1 MSPGPQRTENAPAE
15 PQAAHA
21 SLRRGACPSLA
32 APMQTGDGLLVRLR
46 PKRPGL
52 PPSDYVLLAQ
62 LAAEHGNGL
71 LEVTA
76 RGNLQIRGLR
86 GETVPLLAAALVARG
101 IDFHRG
107 VAVETPA
114 LAGLD
119 PQEIADAAPL
129 AARIRDALGGPLSM
143 LRLAPKLSIV
153 VDGGGRLNLADM
165 VADIRLD
172 ALRGGES
179 VFWRIS
185 VGGDASAAR
194 AVATVADADALAALT
209 IVLKALDAAGPA
221 ARGRNLDIDRLKD
234 ALAPMEAEGRPGAPP
249 SSSPSPI
256 GRHEI
261 GMHRVLGIGL
271 PYGAADAASL
281 QPLMRGL
288 SGLGVREIRLSSRR
302 ALLALG
308 LSEDK
313 VEAAAVLAEELGFW
327 TRPDTPGNA
336 IAVCAGS
343 AGCASA
349 SFDTKAVADLLTA
362 SVPDLLDGS
371 MTIHISGCPKGCAH
385 PRAAGLALCGRR
397 EGIGLVLGGLA
408 GDTALA
414 TLTPRAIGS
423 VMKNLAAKVRERR
436 LMGETAH
443 RTIERLGADAIL
455 DAVHQGRQ

>member
-1 MSPGPQRTENAPAE
+1 MSPGLQRTGNAPAV
-15 PQAAHA
+15 PQVAAA

-46 PKRPGL
+46 PTRPGL

-86 GETVPLLAAALVARG
+86 GETVPRLAAALAEAG

-114 LAGLD
+114 LSGLD
-119 PQEIADAAPL
+119 PQEIADATPL
-129 AARIRDALGGPLSM
+129 AASIRDALGGPLSM

-153 VDGGGRLNLADM
+153 VDGGGWLNLADM

-172 ALRGGES
+172 ALRGGEGL
-179 VFWRIS
+179 FWRIS
-185 VGGDASAAR
+185 VGGDAKAAR

-209 IVLKALDAAGPA
+209 IVLKALDGAGPA
-221 ARGRNLDIDRLKD
+221 ARGRSIHVDGLKD
-234 ALAPMEAEGRPGAPP
+234 ALASMATEGSPGTPPAP
-249 SSSPSPI
+249 SPSPI
-256 GRHEI
+256 GRHEV
-261 GMHRVLGIGL
+261 GMRGVLGIGL
-271 PYGAADAASL
+271 PYGAADTASL
-281 QPLMRGL
+281 QALMRGL
-288 SGLGVREIRLSSRR
+288 SGLGATEIRLSPHR

-308 LSEDK
+308 LSAGN
-313 VEAAAVLAEELGFW
+313 VEAAALLAEELGFW
-327 TRPDTPGNA
+327 TRADTPGNA

-343 AGCASA
+343 AGCASG
-349 SFDTKAVADLLTA
+349 SFDTRAVADLLTA
-362 SVPDLLDGS
+362 SATDLLDGS

-385 PRAAGLALCGRR
+385 PRAAGLALCGRS

-408 GDTALA
+408 GDAALA
-414 TLTPRAIGS
+414 TLSQQAVGK
-423 VMKNLAAKVRERR
+423 VMENLAAKIRERR
-436 LMGETAH
+436 LKGETAH
-443 RTIERLGADAIL
+443 RTIERLGAGTIL
-455 DAVHQGRQ
+455 EAVQQGRQ